1 MANILQDV
9 QTYNDSNLALLLN
22 SYAFLNISNSR
33 FKDFD
38 KIEKQLGDTV
48 GFDLPPRF
56 TTTGSLVVSFQDVEQ
71 RVETLTVDQQESVA
85 YNFTAQEFIFNAR
98 DYMEKFGK
106 SAMAELGTSVES
118 NVAQVCETA
127 PYRFYGDGVTPIS
140 SYNQLAQ
147 ALALFRNYGAA
158 KDNTKCVLDDLTFP
172 RVVNSGLNQF
182 VLDRNE
188 REANS
193 WEIGR
198 FSNSDWYQSNLLPTH
213 TAGTEG
219 NAGSTLTVVSTTTDA
234 SGAVTAITFSGCD
247 SASDADSV
255 KRYDSFQFS
264 DGVSG
269 QADVRFRT
277 FIGHKPSQNPV
288 QFRATADAA
297 STAGSQVTVSI
308 YPALQANP
316 GKDQNIT
323 RAITAGMQCTVLP
336 THRCGVIMAGNPLYL
351 AMPRLPDEAPFP
363 TARSTDPTTGCSLR
377 TYFGSQFGQNSRGM
391 VHDVIWGKTLVP
403 EYAMKIALPV

>member
-9 QTYNDSNLALLLN
+9 QTYNDSNLGFLLN
-22 SYAFLNISNSR
+22 SYAFLNISNSK

-38 KIEKQLGDTV
+38 RIEKQLGDTV

-98 DYMEKFGK
+98 DYMDKFGK
-106 SAMAELGTSVES
+106 SAMAELGTKVEA
-118 NVAQVCETA
+118 NVATVCETA
-127 PYRFYGDGVTPIS
+127 PFRFYGDGVTPIS
-140 SYNQLAQ
+140 SYSQLAN
-147 ALALFRNYGAA
+147 ALALFRNFGAA
-158 KDNTKCVLDDLTFP
+158 KDNTVSVLDDLSFP

-188 REANS
+188 RDAMS

-198 FSNSDWYQSNLLPTH
+198 FSNCDWYQSNLLPTH
-213 TAGTEG
+213 TAGSEG
-219 NAGSTLTVVSTTTDA
+219 INGSTLTVVSTTTNA
-234 SGAVTAITFSGCD
+234 AGAVTAITFSGTNA
-247 SASDADSV
+247 ASDADSV
-255 KRYDSFQFS
+255 KQYDSFQFS

-269 QADVRFRT
+269 QADARFLT
-277 FIGHKPSQNPV
+277 FIGHEQSQNPV

-308 YPALQANP
+308 YPPLQANA
-316 GKDQNIT
+316 GKDQNIN
-323 RAITAGMQCTVLP
+323 RAITAGMQATVLP
-336 THRCGVIMAGNPLYL
+336 SHRCGLIMAGNPLYL

-363 TARSTDPTTGCSLR
+363 TARSTDPASGCSLR

-403 EYAMKIALPV
+403 EYAMKIALPL

>member
-38 KIEKQLGDTV
+38 RIEKQLGDTV

-71 RVETLTVDQQESVA
+71 RVQTLTVDQQESVA

-98 DYMEKFGK
+98 DYMDKFGK
-106 SAMAELGTSVES
+106 SAMAELGTKVES
-118 NVAQVCETA
+118 NVAQVCETS
-127 PYRFYGDGVTPIS
+127 PFRFFGDGVTPIS
-140 SYNQLAQ
+140 SYSQLAN
-147 ALALFRNYGAA
+147 ALALFRNFGAA
-158 KDNTKCVLDDLTFP
+158 KDNTVAVLDDLTFP

-188 REANS
+188 REAMS

-198 FSNSDWYQSNLLPTH
+198 FSNTEWYQSNLLPTH

-219 NAGSTLTVVSTTTDA
+219 VEGSTLTVVSTTTNA
-234 SGAVTAITFSGCD
+234 EGAVTAITFSGTNA
-247 SASDADSV
+247 ASDADSV
-255 KRYDSFQFS
+255 KAHDSFQFS

-269 QADVRFRT
+269 QTDLRYLT
-277 FIGHKPSQNPV
+277 FIGHVESQNPV

-297 STAGSQVTVSI
+297 STAGSQVTVTI
-308 YPALQANP
+308 DPPLQANP
-316 GKDQNIT
+316 GKDQNINT
-323 RAITAGMQCTVLP
+323 AIVANMQATVLP
-336 THRCGVIMAGNPLYL
+336 SHRCGIIMAGNPLYL

-363 TARSTDPTTGCSLR
+363 TARSTDPVSGCSLR

-391 VHDVIWGKTLVP
+391 VHDVIWGKTLP
-403 EYAMKIALPV
+403 GEYAMKVALPL